1 MRRRQRNAK
10 LEQRLGELQAAS
22 ARATELEAAA
32 TAAKAALERALDEA
46 AFRIVELEGRVAE
59 LESASAVGE
68 NELDT
73 ALASAREEAVRIQT
87 EKVALQEAY
96 EAMAS
101 RNADLEERLKEVDA
115 AIARATQLE
124 RRLEETATQIAHLE
138 AERDNVLAVA
148 QVAGRGQ
155 RGPHPDEHAEDLLHL
170 LFVPGGREGYRL
182 VEQNGPPPIPGS
194 TLELTEDDGTVSKL
208 LVSRVGPAPLPG
220 VSVACAYLVAAE

>member
-1 MRRRQRNAK
+1 MRRRQRNAE
-10 LEQRLGELQAAS
+10 LEQLGELQAAS

-46 AFRIVELEGRVAE
+46 ASRIVELEGRVAE
-59 LESASAVGE
+59 LESALAVRD
-68 NELDT
+68 NQLDA
-73 ALASAREEAVRIQT
+73 ALASTRAEAERAQT
-87 EKVALQEAY
+87 EKVAHQEAH

-101 RNADLEERLKEVDA
+101 RNADLEERLKELDA
-115 AIARATQLE
+115 ANARATQLE
-124 RRLEETATQIAHLE
+124 RLLEETATQITDLE
-138 AERDNVLAVA
+138 ASRDNVLAVA

-155 RGPHPDEHAEDLLHL
+155 RGPHPDEHAEDRSHL

-194 TLELTEDDGTVSKL
+194 TLELPEDDGTVSKL
-208 LVSRVGPAPLPG
+208 VVSRVGPAPLPG